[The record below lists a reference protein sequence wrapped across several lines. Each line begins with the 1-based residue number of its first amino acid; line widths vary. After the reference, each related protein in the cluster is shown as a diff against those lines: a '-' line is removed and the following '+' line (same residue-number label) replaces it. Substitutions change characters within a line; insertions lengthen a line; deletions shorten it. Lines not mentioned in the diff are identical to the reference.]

1 MQKTAIALC
10 LACLALSASAQS
22 TDERAQVLANQHLI
36 IDTHIDVPY
45 RLTEHWE
52 DVTRATVGGDFDA
65 PRAVAGG
72 LNLPFMSIYIPAAKE
87 AEGGAALLANQLIDQ
102 VEALVSRA
110 PARFTMV
117 NTADQA
123 EALLQSGKIGLAL
136 GIENGSAIEYQLDN
150 LQHFYA
156 RGVRYITLTHS
167 KSNQICDSSYD
178 ENHQWDGLS
187 PFGEKVVAEMNRL
200 GIMVDI
206 SHVSDAAFYDVLAIS
221 KAPLIATHSSARHF
235 TPGWERNMSD
245 DMIRALAEKGGV
257 IQINIGST
265 FLTAA
270 ARKWSTD
277 FAAAKKEIQAKF
289 GEFDDWDEAGHERRY
304 REMNPYPYADV
315 DDVLDHIDWVVQ
327 LVGVDYVGIGTDFDG
342 VGDSLP
348 LGFKD
353 VSQYPNL
360 IAGLLG
366 RGYSEQDIAKILGG
380 NTLRV
385 WRATEAVARQMAS
398 N

>member
-1 MQKTAIALC
+1 MSARVLSMSLFFVSVAVFAHGGHNDAQAIA
-10 LACLALSASAQS
+10 Q
-22 TDERAQVLANQHLI
+22 EHLI

-45 RLTEHWE
+45 RINEQWE
-52 DVTRATVGGDFDA
+52 DVSGATERGDFDA
-65 PRAVAGG
+65 PRARAGG

-102 VEALVSRA
+102 VEALVGRA
-110 PARFTMV
+110 PQQFTLV
-117 NTADQA
+117 SSVA
-123 EALLQSGKIGLAL
+123 EAEGLLASGKIGLAM
-136 GIENGSAIEYQLDN
+136 GIENGSAIEYKLEN
-150 LQHFYA
+150 LAHFYQ

-178 ENHQWDGLS
+178 DNHAWDGLS

-206 SHVSDAAFYDVLAIS
+206 SHVSDAAFFDVLAVS

-245 DMIRALAEKGGV
+245 AMIRELAAKGGV

-265 FLTAA
+265 FLTQKARQWSIDLSEAKKVAKSGVDAA
-270 ARKWSTD
+270 A
-277 FAAAKKEIQAKF
+277 
-289 GEFDDWDEAGHERRY
+289 WDEEVFDQRY
-304 REMNPYPYADV
+304 RDMHPYPYATL
-315 DDVLDHIDWVVQ
+315 DDVLDHIDWVVS
-327 LVGVDYVGIGTDFDG
+327 LVGVEHVGIGTDFDG

-348 LGFKD
+348 VGFKD
-353 VSQYPNL
+353 VSGYPNL
-360 IAGLLG
+360 IQGLLA
-366 RGYSEQDIAKILGG
+366 RGYTESDIAKILAG

-385 WRATEAVARQMAS
+385 WREVERVASGLQKS
-398 N
+398 